1 MIHHLIPEVH
11 HKNLSIII
19 FFNIIVS
26 GINKGRKLKVM
37 MFYYLI
43 RFLTSVFEMNYQ
55 NQLQDQLLHP
65 IESYFNL
72 QEEYPHGTIHLID
85 PFQKTLM
92 DQHPAILS
100 FPILPFNYPQEK
112 TALG

>member
-1 MIHHLIPEVH
+1 
-11 HKNLSIII
+11 
-19 FFNIIVS
+19 
-26 GINKGRKLKVM
+26 M

-43 RFLTSVFEMNYQ
+43 RFLTSIFETNYQ

-72 QEEYPHGTIHLID
+72 QEEYPHGTIHLIEHFQEPLMNQD
-85 PFQKTLM
+85 PDFLG
-92 DQHPAILS
+92 